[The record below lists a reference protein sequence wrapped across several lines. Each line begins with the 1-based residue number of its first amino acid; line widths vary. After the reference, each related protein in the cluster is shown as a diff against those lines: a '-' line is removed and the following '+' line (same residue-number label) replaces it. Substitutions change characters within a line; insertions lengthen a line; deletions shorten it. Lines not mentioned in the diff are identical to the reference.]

1 MTYKKW
7 LNELDEKVEKW
18 YNSVEL
24 GVPLHAYLG
33 FSSEEYDVFLTRP
46 REVFKKRNA
55 NKL

>member
-7 LNELDEKVEKW
+7 LNEIDEKIEEW
-18 YNSVEL
+18 HNSVDL
-24 GVPLHAYLG
+24 QVPLHAYLG